1 MVLFSRLK
9 MSKKTRGQNDRD
21 IVIFPCPNMDK
32 DKGVFPLS
40 VQGQTRGLY
49 IDMSVPVCPSRDKG
63 FRALPLVPG
72 EQTHGAIICDE
83 KRGETKWN

>member
-21 IVIFPCPNMDK
+21 IVIFPYPNMDK

-63 FRALPLVPG
+63 LQSLAPWSL
-72 EQTHGAIICDE
+72 
-83 KRGETKWN
+83 ETDTWGDHM